1 MNEEIA
7 ANEPIDPIPDVK
19 VETIEAIAAAEPP
32 AEPEPVPETF
42 EPATEAVESIPVD
55 QSPAPGLELPKEN
68 QLSPSSYRSND

>member
-42 EPATEAVESIPVD
+42 ELATEAVESIPVD
-55 QSPAPGLELPKEN
+55 
-68 QLSPSSYRSND
+68 

>member
-32 AEPEPVPETF
+32 AEPEPVPVPETF

-55 QSPAPGLELPKEN
+55 
-68 QLSPSSYRSND
+68 